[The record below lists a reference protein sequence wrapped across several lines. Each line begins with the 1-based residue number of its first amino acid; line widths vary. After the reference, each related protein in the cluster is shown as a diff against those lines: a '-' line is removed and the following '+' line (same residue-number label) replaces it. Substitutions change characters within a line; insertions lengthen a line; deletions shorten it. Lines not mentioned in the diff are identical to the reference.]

1 MLARIVCAQSYK
13 SMNIRVGHYNHYTI
27 MNFFVNKMQAV
38 VKKPHFL
45 KKAGKHI
52 YKNKN
57 IHKFCIKMAH
67 ELINAVK
74 RGFYENFIQPKTRQK
89 NRKNF
94 VCCQKNNFLKPVK
107 VKQILRYKK

>member
-1 MLARIVCAQSYK
+1 
-13 SMNIRVGHYNHYTI
+13 

-57 IHKFCIKMAH
+57 MHKFLHKNDIWV
-67 ELINAVK
+67 NK
-74 RGFYENFIQPKTRQK
+74 R
-89 NRKNF
+89 
-94 VCCQKNNFLKPVK
+94 CQEGILWKFHTAKDK
-107 VKQILRYKK
+107 AKKQEKFCLLSKK